1 MPLNNQLIIGN
12 SDLVQSRYTYIQ
24 AAGSIGN
31 AGDGSTAG
39 IHLRWELRGTLGD
52 NHLPKASLLEI
63 HPEYDN
69 TERFNKGKDVV
80 VIYKV
85 LYKKK
90 YQALIDFLRSKP
102 DRIDVISGE

>member
-12 SDLVQSRYTYIQ
+12 SDLVQSRYTYMQ
-24 AAGSIGN
+24 AAGSTHD
-31 AGDGSTAG
+31 DGSTEG

-52 NHLPKASLLEI
+52 NHIPKGSLLEI

-102 DRIDVISGE
+102 KPLKI